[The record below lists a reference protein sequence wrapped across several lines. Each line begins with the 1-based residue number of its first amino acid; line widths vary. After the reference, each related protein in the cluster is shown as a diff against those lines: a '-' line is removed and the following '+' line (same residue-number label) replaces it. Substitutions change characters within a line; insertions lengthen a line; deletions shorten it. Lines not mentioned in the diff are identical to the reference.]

1 MTEAARRSHS
11 AILSMQ
17 MQVRHANS
25 EVKDALD
32 EIRSTMPRIQAEVVD
47 ELCSTFKQRALT
59 EITEREAESKCQRAD
74 EVEELALQHGNQVK
88 HVSSLFVGITGLSQS
103 PISPLKCT
111 LTLSLHDRS
120 NVK

>member
-1 MTEAARRSHS
+1 
-11 AILSMQ
+11 MQ

-25 EVKDALD
+25 EVKDALG
-32 EIRSTMPRIQAEVVD
+32 EIRRTMPRIQAEVVD

-59 EITEREAESKCQRAD
+59 EITEREAESKCQRTD